1 MADNC
6 TLCLEMLVDIFEL
19 CKINLNISDDD
30 VVVHNI
36 YGSSHQA
43 KSAQLAWR

>member
-1 MADNC
+1 
-6 TLCLEMLVDIFEL
+6 MLVNIFEP
-19 CKINLNISDDD
+19 CKVNLNISDDD

-43 KSAQLAWR
+43 KGAQFAWS